1 MKISTPTPN
10 WEDALLREDYETL
23 WSTLFETV
31 SRHYS
36 VKRLHQFENIP
47 RDRLLDGYADMTQDL
62 FLRLFEKNRFQHYLN
77 SQYTN
82 EMISHEIDHIEI
94 PNMVNS
100 HLRQRF
106 PESFRIAGRV
116 SSLLRNHGNYRV
128 FAAAVDAHGQAA
140 PRRSS
145 VMEVYGLKVWPP
157 DKQVKDRQ
165 VLTDL
170 IRDVEFRMRDLRRSG
185 GRRTCHIII
194 PNKELN
200 RLIADIF
207 IAIDSPTD
215 VRTLRNLVMSKLP
228 LTDVS
233 FIPMVRPQHDFDY
246 SARVDRDYADNRHTP
261 EQSVLEVEE
270 MERMET
276 AVTCLIDSLRKSCNY
291 RLSKF
296 SKLLSVIWLYYY
308 DQDVRFAADVARL
321 LGISNSLVAH
331 YRAIFER
338 QLKGIDI
345 SHSELPFFY
354 QSLSIRLLGLMKEM
368 RMAVNSEAGPGRFPG
383 IFMPM
388 AGGPLGAADPL
399 VEAAGRAG
407 VLPLSSA

>member
-10 WEDALLREDYETL
+10 WEDALLLEDYETV
-23 WSTLFETV
+23 WSNLFETV

-47 RDRLLDGYADMTQDL
+47 RDRLLDSYADMTQDL
-62 FLRLFEKNRFQHYLN
+62 FLRLFEKNRFQHYLD

-82 EMISHEIDHIEI
+82 EMIAHEIDHIEI

-106 PESFRIAGRV
+106 PESFRIAGRI
-116 SSLLRNHGNYRV
+116 SALLRNHGNYRLFPAGV
-128 FAAAVDAHGQAA
+128 GADGQAL

-157 DKQVKDRQ
+157 DKRVKERQ
-165 VLTDL
+165 VLPDL

-185 GRRTCHIII
+185 GSRTCHIII

-215 VRTLRNLVMSKLP
+215 LRTLRNLVMSKLP
-228 LTDVS
+228 LTDIS
-233 FIPMVRPQHDFDY
+233 FIPMARPQHDFEH
-246 SARVDRDYADNRHTP
+246 SAPLDRDYADHRHTP

-270 MERMET
+270 MERMEE
-276 AVTCLIDSLRKSCNY
+276 AVTCLIDGLRKSCNY

-338 QLKGIDI
+338 HVKGIDI

-354 QSLSIRLLGLMKEM
+354 QSLSIGLIGLMKEM
-368 RMAVNSEAGPGRFPG
+368 HMAVNSEAGSGRFPA

-388 AGGPLGAADPL
+388 DGGALGAADPL
-399 VEAAGRAG
+399 AVAARTAG
-407 VLPLSSA
+407 VLPLSGA